1 MLHLLGPFHDQALSL
16 RESKGSMTFTEVPP
30 LRYHGAAMP
39 MALLS
44 VASHLHPFSS
54 RSVEMSPWHS
64 SESTSILTDCLTLG
78 S

>member
-16 RESKGSMTFTEVPP
+16 HESKGSMTFTEVPP

-54 RSVEMSPWHS
+54 QSVDMPLWHS
-64 SESTSILTDCLTLG
+64 SESTSILTDA
-78 S
+78 

>member
-16 RESKGSMTFTEVPP
+16 NESKGSMTFTEVPP
-30 LRYHGAAMP
+30 LQYHGIAMP

-44 VASHLHPFSS
+44 VASHLYPFSS
-54 RSVEMSPWHS
+54 RSVDMSPWHS
-64 SESTSILTDCLTLG
+64 SESTSILTDALILG